1 MQIKEHINILFII
14 SVVYTLWLIFAIS
27 RNDRGFRDKLIKSF
41 TIDKDAYIALFMLA
55 LTLAYGFYVLNSHK
69 YDQLQGD
76 PQRKRLIKA
85 LKTAIIAFIIAF
97 FAHMGLWVAPF
108 FFTLIIELI

>member
-41 TIDKDAYIALFMLA
+41 TIDKDAYIALFMLT
-55 LTLAYGFYVLNSHK
+55 LTLAYGFYVLNTHK